1 MKILF
6 VHQNFPG
13 QFLHLAPALAA
24 RGHEVRA
31 LTAEHNTRTAPV
43 PVLRYRNPP
52 ENPVQGIART
62 YAEMS
67 GRGLIV
73 ARAAEQLS
81 RQTGFVPDLVFG
93 HGGWGETL
101 FLREVWPQARHL
113 TYAEFYYA
121 STGLDTD
128 FDPEFAT
135 PGLMPRLAVAAR
147 KAHLLQAI
155 TEADAALSPTAWQAS
170 TFPAE
175 ARGKITVIHD
185 GIDTAR
191 LVPDPAAR
199 VALPDGTVLGRG
211 DEVITFVSRNLEPYR
226 GYHIL
231 MRALPEVLRARP
243 QARVVI
249 VGGEGQS
256 YGAKP
261 PGAKSW
267 KQTFLDEVAPE
278 LDLARVHFLGR
289 VPYGQ
294 FVALMQVSSVH
305 AYLTYPFVLSWS
317 LLEAMSCGAFVLCS
331 RTPPVTE
338 VIRDGENGRLVDFFD
353 VPGWSRALIAALAEP
368 GATLALRAAARET
381 IRARYDLRS
390 QCLPRLVAFV
400 EGTGAPTPV

>member
-24 RGHEVRA
+24 RGHEVRS
-31 LTAEHNTRTAPV
+31 LTAERNTRPSPV
-43 PVLRYRNPP
+43 PVFRYRNPP
-52 ENPVQGIART
+52 ETAVEGIART

-73 ARAAEQLS
+73 ARAAEQMS
-81 RQTGFVPDLVFG
+81 AKTGFQPDVVFG

-101 FLREVWPQARHL
+101 FLREVWPNARHL

-121 STGLDTD
+121 SEGFDTG
-128 FDPEFAT
+128 FDPEFAN

-147 KAHLLQAI
+147 KAHLLQAVI
-155 TEADAALSPTAWQAS
+155 EADAALSPTEWQAA

-175 ARGKITVIHD
+175 VQDKITVVHD

-191 LVPDPAAR
+191 LVPNPAAR
-199 VALPDGTVLGRG
+199 VVLPDGTLLTAG

-226 GYHIL
+226 GYHIF

-243 QARVVI
+243 KARVLI
-249 VGGEGQS
+249 IGGDGQS

-261 PGAKSW
+261 KGEKSW
-267 KQTFLDEVAPE
+267 KQIFLDEVAGD
-278 LDLARVHFLGR
+278 LDLSRVHFLGH
-289 VPYGQ
+289 VAYAQ
-294 FVALMQVSSVH
+294 FIALMQVSSVH

-317 LLEAMSCGAFVLCS
+317 LLEAMSCGALVVGS
-331 RTPPVTE
+331 RTPPVEE
-338 VIRDGENGRLVDFFD
+338 VVRDGENGRLVDFFD
-353 VPGWSRALIAALAEP
+353 VPGWSEALIAALAAP
-368 GATLALRAAARET
+368 QAALPLRSAARET
-381 IRARYDLRS
+381 ILSGYDLRS
-390 QCLPRLVAFV
+390 GCLPRLIAFT
-400 EGTGAPTPV
+400 EGVDAARR